1 MSAASAPPLSA
12 GVLLDAFVAASTL
25 DARVA
30 LLCRTAGR
38 RLASAECAALWLDVL
53 QRLSG
58 RLEPLELRRLT
69 RQFIALAPYHPMASL
84 LYEATLRGMPQPL
97 PGDSVV
103 AMVVSCEPYLAK
115 AVALQ
120 RALEGAGQRA
130 YVVTADPRRPGPTL
144 DGARFVV
151 EAADT
156 YEALVD
162 KVLLGIDAIVGRHG
176 PVAIAKIDDDCTLA
190 PDFDPGALTALAA
203 RVQYAGHPVGAQECD
218 RCWHVGKTS
227 REVPVYGKRVHGAW
241 AMGGAYL
248 LGVDAVRAVHREHAF
263 FPGEFA
269 GEIYEDKAIGDFL
282 RRRGVPLENAPPHSL
297 GILVD
302 FNERSS
308 VPRNHEAARA

>member
-1 MSAASAPPLSA
+1 MSAAPLSA

-30 LLCRTAGR
+30 LLSQAAGR
-38 RLASAECAALWLDVL
+38 RLTSAECVSLWIDIL

-69 RQFIALAPYHPMASL
+69 RQLIALAPYQPIASS
-84 LYEATLRGMPQPL
+84 LYEATLRGVPQPL
-97 PGDSVV
+97 PEGSVV
-103 AMVVSCEPYLAK
+103 AMVVSCEPYLNK
-115 AVALQ
+115 AIALHH
-120 RALEGAGQRA
+120 ALEQAGQRA
-130 YVVTADPRRPGPTL
+130 YVVTADARRPGPTL
-144 DGARFVV
+144 EGGRFVV
-151 EAADT
+151 ETADT

-176 PVAIAKIDDDCTLA
+176 AVAIAKIDDDCALG
-190 PDFDPGALTALAA
+190 PGFDPAALTALAA
-203 RVQYAGHPVGAQECD
+203 RAQYAGHPVGAQECD

-248 LGVDAVRAVHREHAF
+248 LGAESVRAIHREHAF

-282 RRRGVPLENAPPHSL
+282 RRRGVLLENAPPHSL
-297 GILVD
+297 GIMVD
-302 FNERSS
+302 FSERTTAAPRREA
-308 VPRNHEAARA
+308 VPA